1 MKDITRNHTEAYQTL
16 FEGIDTTSMTPAEM
30 MNYRKLFNYIVES
43 GDIAKAEGVTLG
55 EVIDE
60 GILGSI
66 VGAISGAT
74 ILPGIMK
81 AICEVLGIKEKSVL
95 WDLMTSR
102 VVLAAMAGKVGM
114 RL

>member
-1 MKDITRNHTEAYQTL
+1 MTAIKNHTEAQNRL
-16 FEGIDTTSMTPAEM
+16 FEGIDTTQMTPNDM
-30 MNYRKLFNYIVES
+30 VNYRKLFNYIVES
-43 GDIAKAEGVTLG
+43 GDIAKEEGVALG

-60 GILGSI
+60 GLLGSLI
-66 VGAISGAT
+66 GAVSGAT